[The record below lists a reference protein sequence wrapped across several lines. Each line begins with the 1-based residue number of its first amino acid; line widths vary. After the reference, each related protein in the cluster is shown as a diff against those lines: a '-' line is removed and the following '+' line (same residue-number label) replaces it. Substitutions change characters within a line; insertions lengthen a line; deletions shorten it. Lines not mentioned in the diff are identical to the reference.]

1 MATGLLPV
9 SPQGANVDSGFY
21 AACAGLRAQ
30 SQALEV
36 AGHNLANLNTAG
48 FRGQQTTFQSLVA
61 ASGPTVPNGLSNV
74 LKSVLNSATNNF
86 GVLEGTHLDMTAG
99 SLQPTGNPL
108 DVGIEGSGFFAIWT
122 ARGTRYTR
130 NGSFQISSSGQLVTA
145 AGDLV
150 LGDPALKDKG
160 GISIPAGAVAI
171 ASDGTLSVNGAVAG
185 SLQLVE
191 FSAGTKLTSEGGTLI
206 AAPEGSAK
214 PAQQSALKQGAL
226 EASNVN
232 SISSVVTLIGVERQA
247 EMLQRAMSLFD
258 TEFNHIAATDLAK
271 V

>member
-1 MATGLLPV
+1 MR
-9 SPQGANVDSGFY
+9 
-21 AACAGLRAQ
+21 GLRAQ

-48 FRGQQTTFQSLVA
+48 FRGQQTTFQSLMAV
-61 ASGPTVPNGLSNV
+61 SGPTVPN
-74 LKSVLNSATNNF
+74 VLNLATNNF
-86 GVLEGTHLDMTAG
+86 GVLEGTHLDMSAG
-99 SLQPTGNPL
+99 SLQATGNPL
-108 DVGIEGSGFFAIWT
+108 DVGIEGSGFLAIWT

-130 NGSFQISSSGQLVTA
+130 NGSFQVSSSGQLVTA

-150 LGDPALKDKG
+150 LGNPALKNKG
-160 GISIPAGAVAI
+160 GISIPAGDVSI
-171 ASDGTLSVNGAVAG
+171 ASDGTISVNGAVAG
-185 SLQLVE
+185 SIQLVE
-191 FSAGTKLTSEGGTLI
+191 FAAGTKLTSEGGTLI

-214 PAQQSALKQGAL
+214 PAQQAALKQGAL

-232 SISSVVTLIGVERQA
+232 SITSVVTLIGVEWEA

-258 TEFNHIAATDLAK
+258 TEFNHIASSELAK

>member
-1 MATGLLPV
+1 M
-9 SPQGANVDSGFY
+9 DSGFY

-30 SQALEV
+30 SLALEV
-36 AGHNLANLNTAG
+36 AAHNLANLNTAG
-48 FRGQQTTFQSLVA
+48 FRGQQTTFQSLLAV
-61 ASGPTVPNGLSNV
+61 SRPTVPN
-74 LKSVLNSATNNF
+74 VLNLATNNF

-99 SLQPTGNPL
+99 NLETTGNPL
-108 DVGIEGSGFFAIWT
+108 DVAIEGSGFFAIQT
-122 ARGTRYTR
+122 SGGTRYTR
-130 NGSFQISSSGQLVTA
+130 NGSFQVSSSGQLVTA

-150 LGDPALKDKG
+150 LSNPALKEKG
-160 GISIPAGAVAI
+160 AINVPVGAVSI

-191 FSAGTKLTSEGGTLI
+191 FAAGTKLTSEGGTLI

-214 PAQQSALKQGAL
+214 PAQQPALKQGAL

-232 SISSVVTLIGVERQA
+232 SITSVVTLIGVERQA

-258 TEFNHIAATDLAK
+258 TEFNHIASSELAK

>member
-1 MATGLLPV
+1 M
-9 SPQGANVDSGFY
+9 DSGFY

-48 FRGQQTTFQSLVA
+48 FRGQQTTFQSLMAV
-61 ASGPTVPNGLSNV
+61 SGPTVPN
-74 LKSVLNSATNNF
+74 VLNLATNNF

-99 SLQPTGNPL
+99 NLQATGNPL
-108 DVGIEGSGFFAIWT
+108 DVGIGGSGFFSILT
-122 ARGTRYTR
+122 ARGIRYTR
-130 NGSFQISSSGQLVTA
+130 NGSFQVSSGGQLVTA

-150 LGDPALKDKG
+150 LGDPALEDKDKG
-160 GISIPAGAVAI
+160 GISLPAGDVSI
-171 ASDGTLSVNGAVAG
+171 ASDGTISVNGAVAG
-185 SLQLVE
+185 SIQLVE
-191 FSAGTKLTSEGGTLI
+191 FAAGTKLTSEGGTLI

-214 PAQQSALKQGAL
+214 PAQQPALKQGAL

-232 SISSVVTLIGVERQA
+232 SITSVVTLIGVERQA

-258 TEFNHIAATDLAK
+258 TEFNHIASSELAK